1 MIEKYKPLFI
11 FIILTI
17 IVFLIG
23 AFGTYAF
30 TSSKMLINKFWIDL
44 TILDTATAIALAVL
58 AFMTYM
64 EYARNEDEIELK
76 VAIYENSKSNS
87 PTIKD
92 FTEIAGNRVKVL
104 RKEVNRSEIMG
115 ILGMFQR
122 DMKTRFEMKDNKLKV
137 LFLNNLK
144 KIQKGKGNI
153 LIIPVLKE
161 DYENFLN
168 PEKNSK
174 KENNEVSN

>member
-17 IVFLIG
+17 IFFLIG

-76 VAIYENSKSNS
+76 VAIYDDAKSNS
-87 PTIKD
+87 PEIKD
-92 FTEIAGNRVKVL
+92 FYEIAGNKVKVL

-122 DMKTRFEMKDNKLKV
+122 DMKTRFEMKDNKLKI
-137 LFLNNLK
+137 LFLENLK
-144 KIQKGKGNI
+144 KIQKGEGNI

-168 PEKNSK
+168 PTVIENKEEKQ
-174 KENNEVSN
+174 